1 MECPTLLMTDNAARL
16 YHEWDALVSMLQAPA
31 PVSAPAP
38 AEDEPKM
45 QMQRQMQVPVTV
57 VGGFLGAGK
66 TTLLRH
72 LLTSEHGLRLSVVVN
87 DLGEVNIDA
96 QLLAS
101 VAAERIDLSNG
112 CSCCT
117 LGPDLARSLLDLAGR
132 LPTPDAIIIESSGV
146 GDPTGIAT
154 VIAAQPRLRLDG
166 IITVVDA
173 TSLAAR
179 LDEPALA
186 PLLQR
191 QLDAAHLVTLSRSDQ
206 LGATELTSLIERLAT
221 LAPGRPVIPVEHGRL
236 DPAIAISAASR
247 GARPEP
253 APAGA
258 SASGFTTSTLELPT
272 PIPRDELIARLESL
286 NVLRAKGFVALADA
300 PGRSHLVQMVGRSW
314 TVDDWGPPKHDQHV
328 GRMVTISLK

>member
-1 MECPTLLMTDNAARL
+1 MTDNASRL
-16 YHEWDALVSMLQAPA
+16 HYEWDALVSMLQAPTL
-31 PVSAPAP
+31 SA
-38 AEDEPKM
+38 DE
-45 QMQRQMQVPVTV
+45 QTTARVPVTV

-72 LLTSEHGLRLSVVVN
+72 LLTSDHGLRLSVVVN

-101 VAAERIDLSNG
+101 ADADRIDLSNG

-117 LGPDLARSLLDLAGR
+117 LGPDLARSLLELANR
-132 LPTPDAIIIESSGV
+132 APTPDAIIIETSGV

-154 VIAAQPRLRLDG
+154 VIAAEPGLRLDG

-173 TSLAAR
+173 TSLLSR

-191 QLDAAHLVTLSRSDQ
+191 QLDAAHLVALSRSDQ
-206 LGATELTSLIERLAT
+206 LSPTELASVTERLAT
-221 LAPGRPVIPVEHGRL
+221 LAPGRPVIPVEHGNL
-236 DPAIAISAASR
+236 DPSVAISAATR

-253 APAGA
+253 AQVAASPAGFA
-258 SASGFTTSTLELPT
+258 TSTLDIPT
-272 PIPRDELIARLESL
+272 PIPRGELIERLESL
-286 NVLRAKGFVALADA
+286 SVLRAKGFVELLDA
-300 PGRSHLVQMVGRSW
+300 PGRSQLVQMVGRSW
-314 TVDDWGPPKHDQHV
+314 TIDDWGPVSHNHQV
-328 GRMVTISLK
+328 GRVVTIELK